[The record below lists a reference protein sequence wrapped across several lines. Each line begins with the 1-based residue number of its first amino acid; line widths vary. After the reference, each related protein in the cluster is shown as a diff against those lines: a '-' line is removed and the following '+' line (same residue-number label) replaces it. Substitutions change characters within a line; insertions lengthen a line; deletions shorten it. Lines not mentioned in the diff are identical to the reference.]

1 MVRANITTN
10 PYLIMTINYY
20 RLKTINYIFLL
31 IRILGRVGCNIT
43 YFPYYPLYLLGL

>member
-20 RLKTINYIFLL
+20 RLKTISFLL
-31 IRILGRVGCNIT
+31 IRILGRVTCNIT
-43 YFPYYPLYLLGL
+43 HYTLPIILSTY

>member
-20 RLKTINYIFLL
+20 RLKTISFLL
-31 IRILGRVGCNIT
+31 IRILGLVDCNIT
-43 YFPYYPLYLLGL
+43 YFPIILSTY